1 MCSIEEA
8 WAGQK
13 FEGSQ
18 VVSQGDMRLAFMNNP
33 SNLLQSNN
41 EFSINQQNNPMARYK
56 SRGINSQLSREPRV
70 PNMNKKLSDGTCLQI
85 SSVMPDNKLPYLGE
99 EPRPSFMSIYDNE
112 DGYIYPHM
120 QKNYTNN
127 DLKQAFTVSDT
138 IDQFMNVKKEK
149 DNPLLNENTN
159 DNKLLISQKFKNMN
173 TEDNNEQILSTLNLI
188 LTRLTKIEK
197 QLHSSSRNSYDIV
210 LYIVIGMLI
219 SFLLYSIIS
228 TLKKN

>member
-33 SNLLQSNN
+33 TNLLQGNN
-41 EFSINQQNNPMARYK
+41 DFSINQQNNPMARYK

-70 PNMNKKLSDGTCLQI
+70 PNMNKKLSDGSCLQI

-99 EPRPSFMSIYDNE
+99 EPRPSFMSIYDDA

-127 DLKQAFTVSDT
+127 DLKQAFTVSDSV
-138 IDQFMNVKKEK
+138 DQFINVKTE
-149 DNPLLNENTN
+149 NPLLQENTDN
-159 DNKLLISQKFKNMN
+159 NKLLISKKIQNMT
-173 TEDNNEQILSTLNLI
+173 TEDNNEHLLSTLNQI

-197 QLHSSSRNSYDIV
+197 QLHSSSRNTYDIV

-228 TLKKN
+228 TLKKY